1 VWKSFRPVGQEVDSV
16 LLDMEDDIVVVDVE
30 DDHRP
35 LLVRADIRCARN
47 WRWQRDVEGDLAVVR
62 RDVLDRPGDR
72 VRGGRMPRGEVLPV
86 VLALE
91 ADADRPGGQER
102 LRGEFPIPVAFPV
115 AVRAVVVA
123 E

>member
-1 VWKSFRPVGQEVDSV
+1 LKVIWPLCGAMSSTGPVTE
-16 LLDMEDDIVVVDVE
+16 
-30 DDHRP
+30 
-35 LLVRADIRCARN
+35 
-47 WRWQRDVEGDLAVVR
+47 
-62 RDVLDRPGDR
+62 